1 MTAGEFGPG
10 ATGPQQVT
18 IDPDA
23 SLALCC
29 SGGGI
34 RSATFNLGAIQAL
47 QSAPAF
53 AAVKLITAVSGGSYL
68 AAAHALVAEELARPG
83 LAARPS
89 GQPPRAAA
97 YSLRSP
103 EELHL
108 RDHTRY
114 LLETWQVAVRAVA
127 TLIRGVVVNALLAGS
142 VIFVCAQLAGWLAGP
157 GALGI
162 LSGVQST
169 TPVVTLGRW
178 WLIPAGGAAL
188 TIGLAWLHA
197 LPEAAVRS
205 AALRRL
211 RGAQPPRR
219 RRHWPRGERP
229 ARPSNQALVFT
240 LATVFALVLAPLA
253 IKGLLTVSLGNGS
266 WSVLTRF
273 LGLASAQACHDA
285 AAAASA
291 GHQVCGAA
299 ATAGA
304 AVSHNAHAASTWQ
317 AKVVS
322 FGGIIAAVV
331 TLARATLGR
340 LRTFRAE
347 LSTSGIPASIVARVS
362 TFLRQRLAPWTGS
375 VLIVA
380 IIAVLTLRWIAD
392 GASRSPLSGGAASQ
406 LAECGYAVALF
417 LLVKIA
423 TDINATSMHGF
434 YRDRLAAAYGV
445 VRDSSQDGGVRAEPG
460 ALLSALGRRTP
471 TLIVCAAANCT
482 ADKDLPPGRGCVS
495 FTFTPDDV
503 GLSREC
509 RAAAPFAPGRD
520 RAPTTAYE
528 RAARLRLFDAVAV
541 SGAAISPVMGKL
553 TRPSMRILLAAANV
567 RLGVWLPSPWSV
579 AQAPGAAAA
588 AAAPGRRRPQRVL
601 AAIRRHW
608 HQPDLRHLWA
618 EAAGSLHLDGRW
630 LYVTDGGHYDNL
642 GLIEALRRRPD
653 HLIVIDASGDGPGKF
668 TTLGQAIAL
677 ARSEVGAD
685 VRIDPGGLRAGP
697 GAAQCRDAYAH
708 GTFTYPDDTGPAAH
722 HLFYMKLAVPAGA
735 PWDILAYQD
744 RHPSFPTDSTLQ
756 QLYDDEEFEA
766 YRELGYYCASAILAE
781 IAYDSDSA
789 AAEHAGHRAGS
800 GVR

>member
-1 MTAGEFGPG
+1 MTAGEYSPG
-10 ATGPQQVT
+10 TAGPQPVT
-18 IDPDA
+18 IDRDA

-47 QSAPAF
+47 QSAPVF

-68 AAAHALVAEELARPG
+68 AAAHALVAENLARPG
-83 LAARPS
+83 PA
-89 GQPPRAAA
+89 GAA

-114 LLETWQVAVRAVA
+114 LLETWQIAVRAVA

-157 GALGI
+157 GGLGI
-162 LSGVQST
+162 LSGLQST
-169 TPVVTLGRW
+169 TPMVTLGRW

-188 TIGLAWLHA
+188 TVGLAWLHA
-197 LPEAAVRS
+197 LPDGASRS
-205 AALRRL
+205 AALRWL
-211 RGAQPPRR
+211 RGAQRPRR
-219 RRHWPRGERP
+219 RRHWPLGERP

-240 LATVFALVLAPLA
+240 LATVFALVLAPLV
-253 IKGLLTVSLGNGS
+253 IRGLLTVSLGNGS

-273 LGLASAQACHDA
+273 LGFASAQACHDA

-317 AKVVS
+317 AKLVS
-322 FGGIIAAVV
+322 FGSIIAAVV

-347 LSTSGIPASIVARVS
+347 LSTSGIPASIVTAVS

-392 GASRSPLSGGAASQ
+392 GASRSLLSGGAASQ

-445 VRDSSQDGGVRAEPG
+445 VRDPSQGGGVRDDPG
-460 ALLSALGRRTP
+460 ALLSALGPRTP

-503 GLSREC
+503 GLSRQC

-567 RLGVWLPSPWSV
+567 RLGVWLPSPWTV
-579 AQAPGAAAA
+579 AEAPGAAAA
-588 AAAPGRRRPQRVL
+588 GAAAGHRWPQRAL
-601 AAIRRHW
+601 SAIRRHW

-618 EAAGSLHLDGRW
+618 EAAGSLHLDGGW

-653 HLIVIDASGDGPGKF
+653 HLIVIDASGDGPGQF

-685 VRIDPGGLRAGP
+685 IRIDPGGLRGGP
-697 GAAQCRDAYAH
+697 GAAQCPDAYAH

-766 YRELGYYCASAILAE
+766 YRELGYYCATAILAE
-781 IAYDSDSA
+781 IAYDSDRA
-789 AAEHAGHRAGS
+789 APEHLGHRAGS

>member
-1 MTAGEFGPG
+1 M
-10 ATGPQQVT
+10 
-18 IDPDA
+18 
-23 SLALCC
+23 
-29 SGGGI
+29 
-34 RSATFNLGAIQAL
+34 
-47 QSAPAF
+47 
-53 AAVKLITAVSGGSYL
+53 
-68 AAAHALVAEELARPG
+68 
-83 LAARPS
+83 
-89 GQPPRAAA
+89 
-97 YSLRSP
+97 
-103 EELHL
+103 
-108 RDHTRY
+108 
-114 LLETWQVAVRAVA
+114 AVRAVA

-142 VIFVCAQLAGWLAGP
+142 VIFVAAQLAGWLAGP

-162 LSGVQST
+162 LSGLQT
-169 TPVVTLGRW
+169 ATPVVTLRWW

-188 TIGLAWLHA
+188 TVGLAWLQA
-197 LPEAAVRS
+197 LPDSVIRA

-211 RGAQPPRR
+211 RGSPRTR
-219 RRHWPRGERP
+219 PRPRWPLGERP

-253 IKGLLTVSLGNGS
+253 IRGLLTVSLGNGS

-273 LGLASAQACHDA
+273 LGFASAQACHDA

-299 ATAGA
+299 ATARA
-304 AVSHNAHAASTWQ
+304 AVSENAHAASTWQ

-322 FGGIIAAVV
+322 FGGVIAAVV
-331 TLARATLGR
+331 ALARAALGR
-340 LRTFRAE
+340 LRTFRAD
-347 LSTSGIPASIVARVS
+347 LSKSGITASVAASVS

-380 IIAVLTLRWIAD
+380 IIATLTLRWIEA
-392 GASRSPLSGGAASQ
+392 GASRSPLSGGAASE
-406 LAECGYAVALF
+406 LAQCGYAVALF
-417 LLVKIA
+417 LLVKII

-445 VRDSSQDGGVRAEPG
+445 VRDGSPEGGVRDDPG
-460 ALLSALGRRTP
+460 ALLSALGRRIP

-482 ADKDLPPGRGCVS
+482 VDEDLPPGRGCVS

-503 GLSREC
+503 GLSRQC
-509 RAAAPFAPGRD
+509 RAAEPSAPGRD
-520 RAPTTAYE
+520 RAATAAYE

-553 TRPSMRILLAAANV
+553 TRPSTRILLAAANV
-567 RLGVWLPSPWSV
+567 RLGVWLPSPWAV
-579 AQAPGAAAA
+579 ADAPGAAAA
-588 AAAPGRRRPQRVL
+588 APGHRWPQRVL
-601 AAIRRHW
+601 SAIRRHW

-642 GLIEALRRRPD
+642 GLIEALRRLPD

-677 ARSEVGAD
+677 ARSEVGANI
-685 VRIDPGGLRAGP
+685 RIDPGGLRAGP

-708 GTFTYPDDTGPAAH
+708 GTLTYADDPGRAPH

-735 PWDILAYQD
+735 PWDIVAYQD

-766 YRELGYYCASAILAE
+766 YRELGYHCASAILSE
-781 IAYDSDSA
+781 IAYDEGTVARPLRKVSL
-789 AAEHAGHRAGS
+789 
-800 GVR
+800 